1 LRVIKREKRACKTCE
16 EQGVES
22 AALPARIID
31 KSLARDNGKDLV
43 ALGIV
48 VEIDKL
54 FELEADAKAGRLGAP
69 QKG

>member
-1 LRVIKREKRACKTCE
+1 
-16 EQGVES
+16 
-22 AALPARIID
+22 LPARTID

>member
-1 LRVIKREKRACKTCE
+1 
-16 EQGVES
+16 
-22 AALPARIID
+22 
-31 KSLARDNGKDLV
+31 LARDNGKDLV

-54 FELEADAKAGRLGAP
+54 FEREADAKAGRLGAP